1 MYILKQPFAVCGG
14 SLLIDHLCFMKGKK
28 RSFST
33 FRGPS
38 PTVPCGRTFRTR
50 PAGNR
55 LPWDRYRFLCWSR
68 TLVVGDAS
76 RSFDAW
82 HGSWFAG
89 LVPGGRN
96 SVKKIIF
103 RWDVPEK
110 FLDVTYSFVLLF
122 RCKSLS
128 LDSGHVED
136 INFVD
141 YLLQSGARLR
151 KIGFFH

>member
-1 MYILKQPFAVCGG
+1 M
-14 SLLIDHLCFMKGKK
+14 
-28 RSFST
+28 
-33 FRGPS
+33 
-38 PTVPCGRTFRTR
+38 
-50 PAGNR
+50 
-55 LPWDRYRFLCWSR
+55 
-68 TLVVGDAS
+68 
-76 RSFDAW
+76 
-82 HGSWFAG
+82 
-89 LVPGGRN
+89 
-96 SVKKIIF
+96 KKIIF